1 MERLRRAVEM
11 KVFDL
16 SSPALACAVA
26 CAAILLAPASARAA
40 TITVNSTSDVAAN
53 DGVCTLREAIIAANT
68 NTVSGG
74 AVGECVAGAAG
85 LDTIAFNIAGA
96 GVKTITPA
104 LPLPAMTEPV
114 FIDGYTQGVASMNT
128 LAVGNNAVL
137 LIELNGAGTT
147 GTAIGINLGGGNSTV
162 RGLVVNR
169 FGTNVGAVLGSSGI
183 RLGSDNNVIS
193 GNFIGSNAAGTAGLA
208 NFGYGVSIE
217 AGANNL
223 VGGTTPADRNLFAGD
238 ATELSPGSGAGILV
252 QTAQPG
258 TRIQGNYIG
267 TNAAGSAP
275 LGNGQGIFVIGSALT
290 DITIGGLTPVPGTGA
305 GNVISGNSSNGGI
318 NGDGVYIASRPGGGL
333 TIQGN
338 LIGLDATGATALW
351 NGVSG
356 INLISVTSGSS
367 VLLIGGTAA
376 GARNV
381 IFNNRITGIV
391 STALGLTIQG
401 NYIGTDITGTV
412 LAPGATGFF
421 GGGVGISLGGSA
433 TIGGASAGARNLIST
448 KGTGV
453 GIFGGSVTVQ
463 GNYFGTAADGV
474 TPLGNQNNALRV
486 DNDAVATIG
495 GAGAGQGNVIAY
507 SFDASIVVKNTAH
520 ATILG
525 NSMFGNGTD
534 SSSIRPPIDLN
545 DDGVTANDPCDA
557 DTGPN
562 NLQNFP
568 VITAAPIA
576 AGTVTISGTLN
587 STASTTF
594 RVEFFSG
601 TVCTRSGSG
610 DGRTFLGFLNV
621 TTDAL
626 CNAAFATPALAI
638 PPGET
643 VITATATDPGGNTS
657 EFSVCLLS
665 GGAPTPT
672 PTVTP
677 TTTPTVAPTTTTTP
691 TVTPTPTP
699 GGPAAAASNVPAL
712 SDAML
717 AFLGIALVGAALL
730 LLRRA
735 A

>member
-1 MERLRRAVEM
+1 MTRPRIPTGARWI
-11 KVFDL
+11 
-16 SSPALACAVA
+16 PALLFGV
-26 CAAILLAPASARAA
+26 LLAPPTHGA
-40 TITVNSTSDVAAN
+40 TVTVTGTGDTLAV
-53 DGVCTLREAIIAANT
+53 DGVVTLREAIVSINAGANT
-68 NTVSGG
+68 NGDVV
-74 AVGECVAGAAG
+74 AVGAYGTN
-85 LDTIAFNIAGA
+85 DTIAFNIAGA
-96 GVKTITPA
+96 GVHTITPA
-104 LPLPAMTEPV
+104 SFLPTITTPV
-114 FIDGYTQGVASMNT
+114 FINGYTQPGASMNT

-137 LIELNGAGTT
+137 LIELNGANTT
-147 GTAIGINLGGGNSTV
+147 GIAIGINLGGGSSTV

-169 FGTNVGAVLGSSGI
+169 FGSNAGAFLGSSGI
-183 RLGSDNNVIS
+183 RLGSDNNVVA
-193 GNFIGSNAAGTAGLA
+193 GNFIGSNATGSAGLA

-223 VGGTTPADRNLFAGD
+223 VGGTTTADRNLFSGNN
-238 ATELSPGSGAGILV
+238 TELSAGGGGGILV
-252 QTAQPG
+252 QTAQSG
-258 TRIQGNYIG
+258 TRVQGNYIG

-275 LGNGQGIFVIGSALT
+275 LGLGAGIYVIGSALS

-318 NGDGVYIASRPGGGL
+318 NSDGIYIASRPGGGL

-338 LIGLDATGATALW
+338 IIGLDATGATALW

-356 INLISVTSGSS
+356 INLNSVTSGSS

-376 GARNV
+376 GSRNV
-381 IFNNRITGIV
+381 IYNNRITGIV
-391 STALGLTIQG
+391 SNALGLTVQG

-421 GGGVGISLGGSA
+421 GGGVGISVGGSA
-433 TIGGASAGARNLIST
+433 TIGGTSAGARNVIST
-448 KGTGV
+448 KGAGV
-453 GIFGGSVTVQ
+453 GIFGGTVTVQ

-474 TPLGNQNNALRV
+474 TALGNQNNALRV

-507 SFDASIVVKNTAH
+507 SFNAAIVVKNTAH

-525 NSMFGNGTD
+525 NSMFGNDTD
-534 SSSIRPPIDLN
+534 PASNRPPIDLN
-545 DDGVTANDPCDA
+545 DDGVTANDSCDA

-576 AGTVTISGTLN
+576 GGSVTISGTLN

-601 TVCTRSGSG
+601 TACTPSGNG
-610 DGRTFLGFLNV
+610 DGRTFLGFMNV
-621 TTDAL
+621 TTDAF
-626 CNAAFATPALAI
+626 CGANFTSPPLAI
-638 PPGET
+638 PPGQT
-643 VITATATDPGGNTS
+643 VITSTATDPGGNTS
-657 EFSVCLLS
+657 EFSACLLS

-672 PTVTP
+672 PTPTPTATASPLP
-677 TTTPTVAPTTTTTP
+677 TTTPTI
-691 TVTPTPTP
+691 TPTPAP
-699 GGPAAAASNVPAL
+699 GGPPGPASSVPAL

-717 AFLGIALVGAALL
+717 AFLGLALVAAALFVL
-730 LLRRA
+730 KRVS
-735 A
+735 